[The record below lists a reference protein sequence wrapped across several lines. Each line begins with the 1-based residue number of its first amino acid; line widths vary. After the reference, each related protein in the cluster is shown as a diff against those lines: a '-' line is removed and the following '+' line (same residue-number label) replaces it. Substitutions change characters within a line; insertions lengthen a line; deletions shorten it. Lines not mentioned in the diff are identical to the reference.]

1 MCPTST
7 LQPGK
12 IDNSNMSI
20 QNSISTL
27 TEETHPAAPE
37 QSPGLVPPFN
47 LSELVTPVISRI
59 PKSAAGVELQRL
71 IAQIVELE
79 SDEFHRKMQAILD
92 FFLRLMEIKD
102 ASDIDLGANG
112 CGGQVWYRIHGSKA
126 PLDDIQYSKLATDI
140 LCQSVLNVKQREY
153 MLQHRNLDFSY
164 AIETADEESQRFR
177 ADMYFD
183 MDHLALNMRRIQN
196 EIRPFKNLHLH
207 PRVAKTLSLNYFK
220 SGLTLVTGITGS
232 GKSATLDTIIDA
244 NNRTVHAHIVII
256 ASPVELEHSPRKSIV
271 RHREVGRD
279 VSSFKNGAVEALRQ
293 DPDIIVISELR
304 DPETIMTALE
314 ITDSGHKTFGTLH
327 TASAVES
334 IDRIIGET
342 PPSQQ
347 RRVQNRL
354 ADVLTCVISQKLI
367 PSLDGKRVLA
377 KEILL
382 VNPSV
387 QAAIRNNNTGEIYQM
402 MQEGHSSGM
411 QTMEQ
416 DLKRLYDEGLIS
428 RTEAMNNANNK
439 KRIEQ
444 LFEYS

>member
-1 MCPTST
+1 MTQTDT
-7 LQPGK
+7 LMTPAEPDLQIPNHALDTPPYELNDLVQP
-12 IDNSNMSI
+12 
-20 QNSISTL
+20 
-27 TEETHPAAPE
+27 
-37 QSPGLVPPFN
+37 LVDQ
-47 LSELVTPVISRI
+47 I
-59 PKSAAGVELQRL
+59 PKSAAGVERQRL
-71 IAQIVELE
+71 IAKIVEDQSE
-79 SDEFHRKMQAILD
+79 EFHRKVQSILEY
-92 FFLRLMEIKD
+92 FLKLMAQTE

-112 CGGQVWYRIHGSKA
+112 CGRKVWYRIHGSKK
-126 PLDDIQYSKLATDI
+126 PLVGTDFPMLATDI
-140 LCQSVLNVKQREY
+140 MCQSVLNVKQREY
-153 MLQHRNLDFSY
+153 LLEHRNLDFSY
-164 AIETADEESQRFR
+164 SLDLEDGSSQRYR

-183 MDHLALNMRRIQN
+183 MDHLALNMRLIQN
-196 EIRPFKNLHLH
+196 EIRPFKNLQLH
-207 PRVAKTLSLNYFK
+207 PEVAKALSLNFYK

-244 NNRTVHAHIVII
+244 NNRTVHSHIVII
-256 ASPVELEHSPRKSIV
+256 ASPVELEHEPKRSIV

-279 VSSFKNGAVEALRQ
+279 VRSFKDGAVEALRQ

-327 TASAVES
+327 TASAIES

-342 PPSQQ
+342 PSSQQ

-354 ADVLTCVISQKLI
+354 ADVLTCILSQKLI
-367 PSLDGKRVLA
+367 PSLDGRRVLA

-402 MQEGHSSGM
+402 MQEGTVFGM

-428 RTEAMNNANNK
+428 RTEAVNHANNK

-444 LFEYS
+444 LFEFS